1 MNSMINSLQ
10 LSPWTCCWLIGSA
23 DVTLVQSTAV
33 EWPSFSSFSSWKC
46 HKACWPLSCSW
57 CGDYLKDYL
66 VLFTYT
72 LQRFVY
78 YLFYSFS
85 MYNFKQINSL
95 GHLSFPDTIAIPVS
109 EVLLLLNSHQL
120 MWCTL
125 IDLNL
130 FCTCSWRVFRG
141 IWRGWHFLPRT
152 SMNVLSEGEDA
163 FSECHFLIYVKVLK
177 KLPVCWK

>member
-66 VLFTYT
+66 ILFTYT

-95 GHLSFPDTIAIPVS
+95 GHLSFPDTYTIPVS

-120 MWCTL
+120 MWFTL

-130 FCTCSWRVFRG
+130 FCTCSWRVLGVFGEGG
-141 IWRGWHFLPRT
+141 ISCQEHPWMYSQKVKMHFL
-152 SMNVLSEGEDA
+152 NVTFWYMLR
-163 FSECHFLIYVKVLK
+163 F
-177 KLPVCWK
+177 